1 MVGAVVSLALTALRR
16 AGASPESRYIDI
28 VVLLSLPAIALATQ
42 EAGRALARRFGRVA
56 VGVCG
61 AVVVGF
67 LVVQVIALDHEVSN
81 EPFVGEMR
89 PRVLATALI
98 MRNHEPIASTN
109 IFGIPYL
116 TEPSTATIA
125 RFDRN
130 GELPALDVSRA
141 DVLTAREYVE
151 TVIGSAS
158 AYPEGVAHFAR
169 AKRASTGA
177 ATAPGCLTVAPATP
191 RARPVATLHLPA
203 AGSFRVASDRAA
215 TASMSLVE
223 GSTGGRPREF
233 STGPGD
239 GTAVG
244 ISRAT
249 DLELTLP
256 GGTTST
262 LCGLG

>member
-1 MVGAVVSLALTALRR
+1 VV
-16 AGASPESRYIDI
+16 
-28 VVLLSLPAIALATQ
+28 
-42 EAGRALARRFGRVA
+42 
-56 VGVCG
+56 
-61 AVVVGF
+61 
-67 LVVQVIALDHEVSN
+67 ALDREVKD
-81 EPFVGEMR
+81 EAFFGEMR

-116 TEPSTATIA
+116 TEPSTDTIA

-130 GELPALDVSRA
+130 GELPTLDVSRA

-158 AYPEGVAHFAR
+158 AYPEGAAHLAR
-169 AKRASTGA
+169 AEHASTGA
-177 ATAPGCLTVAPATP
+177 ATAQGCLTVAPATP
-191 RARPVATLHLPA
+191 GAQPVVTLDLPA
-203 AGSFRVASDRAA
+203 AGSFRVASDRAG
-215 TASMSLVE
+215 TAALSLAE
-223 GSTGGRPREF
+223 GSARGRPREF
-233 STGPGD
+233 PTGPGD

-249 DLELTLP
+249 DVELTLP
-256 GGTTST
+256 PGTTST